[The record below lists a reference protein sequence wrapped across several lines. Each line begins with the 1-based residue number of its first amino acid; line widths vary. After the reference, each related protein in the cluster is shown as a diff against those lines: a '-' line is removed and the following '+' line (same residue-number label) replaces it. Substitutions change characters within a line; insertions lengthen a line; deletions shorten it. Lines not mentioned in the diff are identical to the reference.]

1 MSLIGPRP
9 EDPALRALLHARRSA
24 RVLSVRPG
32 MVGPSQILGRD
43 ELESY
48 PEGLKDTEAY
58 YVEHILPEKLG
69 RDLEY
74 VAAGDASGATCRC
87 WRAASGRRCAAR

>member
-1 MSLIGPRP
+1 MKFYSEAQR
-9 EDPALRALLHARRSA
+9 

-58 YVEHILPEKLG
+58 YVRHILPDKLA

-74 VAAGDASGATCRC
+74 VAHASLLARPVVVGAGYLGDGA
-87 WRAASGRRCAAR
+87 RAR

>member
-1 MSLIGPRP
+1 M
-9 EDPALRALLHARRSA
+9 
-24 RVLSVRPG
+24 LSVRPG

-58 YVEHILPEKLG
+58 YVEHILPEKLQ

-74 VAAGDASGATCRC
+74 VEHATLLERHGRC
-87 WRAASGRRCAAR
+87 WRAASGRPCAAR